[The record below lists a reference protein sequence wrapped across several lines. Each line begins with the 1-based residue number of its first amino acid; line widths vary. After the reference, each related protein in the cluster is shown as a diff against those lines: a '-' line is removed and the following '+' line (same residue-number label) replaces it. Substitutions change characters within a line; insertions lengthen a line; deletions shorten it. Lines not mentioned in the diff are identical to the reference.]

1 MICMLAN
8 VFMLVFSS
16 SRISLRAPIGYY
28 QVMAKKK
35 RRPLR
40 DQDPKSARDQ
50 APTSTRDITILRPAH
65 VAQRKRPAL
74 KTSETLSVEHSN
86 TTLGDRFNV
95 LPAELRAHI
104 FSFLLARPV
113 KWDVEHQPKCPRRQS
128 DYDITPTMRSSN
140 QCSVDASMVE
150 WRKGNCDIFQSP
162 WRSQWAAEQQNPYVC
177 SVCYDHRLRG
187 RPTPTPRTLP
197 CLCARRQ
204 ELQLLLVCK
213 KWYQEA
219 GTVLYT
225 QNTWAFEDD
234 TTFTSFIPSLNPDW
248 RTTISKVSLMSWVK
262 GTELYPTS
270 ASTLFMSCHGLPYDT
285 TWEEFLQRPEYTGPG
300 IWALLRTLPAL
311 SHLELDALFLTSA
324 RTVKL
329 MLKLGLRNLKQVKF
343 VRRVEDVDNVWKS
356 GTPTVWPAFA
366 GRELI
371 VGGFAEEVA
380 RAIKG
385 QRQLRLKKFS
395 AIKESVDQ
403 MQFELIKPRSD

>member
-1 MICMLAN
+1 
-8 VFMLVFSS
+8 
-16 SRISLRAPIGYY
+16 
-28 QVMAKKK
+28 MAKKK

-40 DQDPKSARDQ
+40 EQDPKLAREQ
-50 APTSTRDITILRPAH
+50 SPISTREITVLRPAH
-65 VAQRKRPAL
+65 IAQSKRPAL
-74 KTSETLSVEHSN
+74 RIGETISVEHSN
-86 TTLGDRFNV
+86 TTLGDRFNA

-104 FSFLLARPV
+104 FSFLLTRPV

-140 QCSVDASMVE
+140 QCSANAYPVE
-150 WRKGNCDIFQSP
+150 WRKGTCDMFQSP
-162 WRSQWAAEQQNPYVC
+162 WRSQWAAEQQHPYVC
-177 SVCYDHRLRG
+177 SVCYDHRLRAG
-187 RPTPTPRTLP
+187 PTPTPRTLP

-213 KWYQEA
+213 QWYQEA
-219 GTVLYT
+219 RTVLYT

-234 TTFTSFIPSLNPDW
+234 TTFTSFVPSLNPDW
-248 RTTISKVSLMSWVK
+248 RNMISKVSLMSWLK
-262 GTELYPTS
+262 DQELYPTT
-270 ASTLFMSCHGLPYDT
+270 ASTLFMGCHGLSYDT
-285 TWEEFLQRPEYTGPG
+285 TWEEFFQRPEYTGPG

-324 RTVKL
+324 QSVKC
-329 MLKLGLRNLKQVKF
+329 MLRLGLRGLKQVKF
-343 VRRVEDVDNVWKS
+343 VRRVEDVNNVWKS

-366 GRELI
+366 GRKLI

-395 AIKESVDQ
+395 AIKESVDK
-403 MQFELIKPRSD
+403 MQFEFIKPRSD